1 MRMTTRFLIGA
12 ALTTALGL
20 MLTACTTGLQ
30 YQTASSDNAAIQSM
44 APSLIRVTATS
55 QGHIFHRPWQQ
66 RRPVTRTAIGVVVEG
81 GRVLVQAALVA
92 DHRYIEL
99 ETIDSQVK
107 QPARVVVVDYES
119 NLALVEPADSTFL
132 SGYQP
137 LKPADAVAVG
147 DQLVVVQVKPNGD
160 IVPGGGQVTAIDL
173 SAYLPGHYFLTY
185 RLDNTLQFR
194 YNNLSLPVIKGRRL
208 AGLLLRQSGNDRS
221 IEAVSLPVISHF
233 LEDAGQGEY
242 QGFPTAGF
250 SYGPIVDAQLRRF
263 IGLPESLTGIYVQKV
278 LKGSPADQAGIKT
291 GDVIVSM
298 GGNNVS
304 NTGRYDHPVYGQ
316 TSLIHLIRAQYFVGD
331 AVPLEIYRDR
341 QIIETT
347 ITLDHRRPDE
357 YLVPP
362 YSFDQRT
369 DYLVVGGLILVE
381 LSVPYLQEYG
391 NDWVDTAPVD
401 LMFYS
406 QNQDYLNGENG
417 REKIVLISGIIPTPE
432 TIGYENLSDLELLQV
447 NGQPVGKLA
456 DVKSALQKPLKGF
469 HKFEF
474 KQTPKTIFLDA
485 NRVDQINQLIQQNYR
500 IPIPEL
506 GP

>member
-1 MRMTTRFLIGA
+1 MRITPRLFIWAILV
-12 ALTTALGL
+12 TALGL

-30 YQTASSDNAAIQSM
+30 CRKTNTDNSAMQSM

-55 QGHIFHRPWQQ
+55 QAHIFHRPWQQ

-92 DHRYIEL
+92 DERYIEL
-99 ETIDSQVK
+99 ETIDSQIK
-107 QPARVVVVDYES
+107 HPAKVVVVDYES
-119 NLALVEPADSTFL
+119 NLALVEPADSDFL
-132 SGYQP
+132 KNYLP
-137 LKPADAVAVG
+137 LKPADSVAVG
-147 DQLVVVQVKPNGD
+147 DQLVVVQVKPDGD
-160 IVPGGGQVTAIDL
+160 IVPGGGLVTAIDL
-173 SAYLPGHYFLTY
+173 SAYLPGHFFLTY

-221 IEAVSLPVISHF
+221 IEAISLPVISHF
-233 LEDAGQGEY
+233 LKDAEQGDY

-250 SYGPIVDAQLRRF
+250 RFGPIVDAQLRRF
-263 IGLPESLTGIYVQKV
+263 LELPESLTGIYVQNI
-278 LKGSPADQAGIKT
+278 LKGSPADGAGIKA

-298 GGNNVS
+298 GGYNVS
-304 NTGRYDHPVYGQ
+304 NTGRFIHPVYGQ
-316 TSLIHLIRAQYFVGD
+316 TSLIHLIRTQFFVGD
-331 AVPLEIYRDR
+331 TVPLQIYRDR
-341 QIIETT
+341 HIIETT
-347 ITLDHRRPDE
+347 LTLDHRRPDE
-357 YLVPP
+357 FLVPP

-369 DYLVVGGLILVE
+369 DYLIVGGLILVE

-391 NDWVDTAPVD
+391 NDWVNTAPVD

-406 QNQDYLNGENG
+406 QNQDYLNGEDG

-432 TIGYENLSDLELLQV
+432 TIGYETLSDLELLKV
-447 NGQPVGKLA
+447 NGHQIDKLA
-456 DVKSALQKPLKGF
+456 DVKTALQTPLNDF

-485 NRVDQINQLIQQNYR
+485 NRVDQINQLIEQNYR

-506 GP
+506 KP